1 MPRPGPQAKKP
12 SSRRSSRAFSKAC
25 GERLH
30 QWKASR
36 SSGSPQ
42 LPQEE
47 TSLKRAAQCSFCG
60 VELYRFPPVD
70 EKDGDLRSV
79 PCCQRRIRVH
89 VHFSELVRELAPQ
102 PLAQRPEIRTEVAPG
117 PAIQFEVERR
127 VGHRDGMRTVSRSSR
142 PVNAPHPA
150 GQAGEAHRFLLT
162 CFRWKAIYRQSSSAC
177 EMPRGVMTVLR
188 ILVRYGDGRIET
200 GTDLGSLPE
209 LLRDS
214 RSTLWVSPRFGKS

>member
-60 VELYRFPPVD
+60 SELYHFPPVD
-70 EKDGDLRSV
+70 EKDGDLRPV

-102 PLAQRPEIRTEVAPG
+102 PLAQRPKIRTEVAPG
-117 PAIQFEVERR
+117 PDIQFEVERR

-142 PVNAPHPA
+142 PVNAPHPV
-150 GQAGEAHRFLLT
+150 GQGWRCASFPLDLLPLEGYLPAVVLGMRDASGGDDGVAHPCSIWR
-162 CFRWKAIYRQSSSAC
+162 RQN
-177 EMPRGVMTVLR
+177 
-188 ILVRYGDGRIET
+188 
-200 GTDLGSLPE
+200 
-209 LLRDS
+209 RDRHRS
-214 RSTLWVSPRFGKS
+214 RLAP